1 MLRGRWTIGNRT
13 IAAIGLIVTLLGV
26 ALTMHRITTQYQTPG
41 PFDHDAQGLC
51 DFHNGIY
58 FPARAVIAG
67 ESPYGQRYADTYP
80 VARQI
85 PFFSPIILVLHAPL
99 AALPLRVAESLHVCM
114 QVAMLFGIATLAAAA
129 AGLPRRV
136 DAVAAIAAWMIFSR
150 GGHITLFNGYFTFL
164 LVLAT
169 YLSLWW
175 ADRYPIRSAVTLAI
189 VSAKPTYILP
199 LGFLMLARGHYRA
212 LTLGAVLSVVG
223 ALGPLAWIAHRQGDG
238 DFIAGAETLRDQII
252 HTQEVHR
259 AMPDESPVHS
269 WTRLDLFAII
279 SKWRG
284 EDPGDTAHLAVM
296 FIIMAVPM
304 VVLWRRHGC
313 EPCDCLAGLSGT
325 VILTTLLVSLYHQSY
340 DSLLMAA
347 PVAAILAGRLP
358 AWRCRPL
365 AVRLLLAGLLV
376 FPALNYLSTR
386 TALLCLE
393 PDGVMVKMF
402 TSLNGLLLT
411 AGLGMLIVLA
421 IRDRNVDGAD
431 ATKRNDGTTADDAG

>member
-1 MLRGRWTIGNRT
+1 MLRGRWTVGNRP
-13 IAAIGLIVTLLGV
+13 IAAIGLLITLLGV
-26 ALTMHRITTQYQTPG
+26 GLTLQRIVSQYQTPG
-41 PFDHDAQGLC
+41 PFNHDAQGLC

-58 FPARAVIAG
+58 YPARAVLAG
-67 ESPYGQRYADTYP
+67 ESPYGQPYADAYP

-99 AALPLRVAESLHVCM
+99 AVLPLRVAECIHVPI
-114 QVAMLFGIATLAAAA
+114 QVAMMLGIAILAAAA
-129 AGLPRRV
+129 AGMPRRL
-136 DAVAAIAAWMIFSR
+136 DAVAAIGALVVFSR
-150 GGHITLFNGYFTFL
+150 GGHITLFDGYFTFE

-175 ADRYPIRSAVTLAI
+175 ADRYPVRSAVTLAI

-212 LTLGAVLSVVG
+212 LVLGAVLSILG
-223 ALGPLAWIAHRQGDG
+223 AALPLAWIAHHRGDG
-238 DFIAGAETLRDQII
+238 DMIAGAAVLKDQIV

-259 AMPDESPVHS
+259 AMEDESPVHS
-269 WTRLDLFAII
+269 WTRLDLYAII

-284 EDPGDTAHLAVM
+284 EDPGDAAHLAVM
-296 FIIMAVPM
+296 FAILAVPM
-304 VVLWRRHGC
+304 GVLWYRNGC

-325 VILTTLLVSLYHQSY
+325 IILTALLVSLYHQSY

-358 AWRCRPL
+358 AWRNRGW
-365 AVRLLLAGLLV
+365 AVRCVIAGLLA

-386 TALLCLE
+386 TALMRLNPGE
-393 PDGVMVKMF
+393 VMVKTF
-402 TSLNGLLLT
+402 TSLNGMMLT
-411 AGLGMLIVLA
+411 TALVLLIVLA
-421 IRDRNVDGAD
+421 IKERRESPD
-431 ATKRNDGTTADDAG
+431 ASEPTIV